1 MFKNLKKALYNKY
14 KKFFFKEFFKE
25 LDYKLIYESYK
36 KYTQNLLVQTPD
48 YIEFEKFDN
57 PLVSIIIPVFNQ
69 YDLTMKCLQSIKNN
83 TPDLSYEIII
93 IDDCS
98 TDETK
103 NIENKVKNITVIKN
117 ENNLGFLKNC
127 NKGASIAKGKYIYL
141 LNNDTQLMPNAI
153 NELYNLFEQKKDA
166 GAIGSKLVYPD
177 GKLQGAGSIIQR
189 RGHTLSLGH
198 NENPLEEQYNTVRE
212 VHYSCGASLMIKAD
226 LWKELNGFD
235 EIYSPAYY
243 EETDLCLSIIEK
255 GYKVYYQ
262 PASEII
268 HYSGQTYSNKSFSL
282 MRTNRKK
289 FFKKWKNKFK
299 LLNIHV

>member
-1 MFKNLKKALYNKY
+1 MFNFLKKTLYNKY
-14 KKFFFKEFFKE
+14 RKKFLKE

-57 PLVSIIIPVFNQ
+57 LLISIIIPVFNQ

-93 IDDCS
+93 TDDCS

-166 GAIGSKLVYPD
+166 GAIGSKLIYPN
-177 GKLQGAGSIIQR
+177 GKLQGAGSIIKRQ
-189 RGHTLSLGH
+189 GKTQSIGH
-198 NENPLEEQYNTVRE
+198 NENPLEKQYNTVRE

-226 LWKELNGFD
+226 LWKKLNGFD
-235 EIYSPAYY
+235 EIFAPAYY
-243 EETDLCLSIIEK
+243 EETDLCLRIIENGFK
-255 GYKVYYQ
+255 IYYQ
-262 PASEII
+262 PASEVI
-268 HYSGQTYSNKSFSL
+268 HYTNCTYSDNAFSL

-289 FFKKWKNKFK
+289 FLKRWKNKFK
-299 LLNIHV
+299 SLNINI